1 MFESMSFNM
10 YKAHITSR
18 EEEYNRNNVVVVVV
32 ESNMASLQ
40 KIQQHAEERRNFP
53 NLFFII
59 YFI

>member
-1 MFESMSFNM
+1 M

-40 KIQQHAEERRNFP
+40 KIQQHAEERRNIP